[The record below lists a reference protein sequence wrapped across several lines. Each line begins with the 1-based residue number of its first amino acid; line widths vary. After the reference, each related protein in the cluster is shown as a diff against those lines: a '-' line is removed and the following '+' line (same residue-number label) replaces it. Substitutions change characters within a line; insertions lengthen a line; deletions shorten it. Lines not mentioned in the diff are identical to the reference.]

1 MPDITMCKGVGCEAK
16 ETCFR
21 YTAKPNEYRQ
31 SYFVE
36 TPDLNGG
43 CEYYI
48 NHNKLT
54 PELKANIEKGAN
66 LFVKNVFPILKKL
79 SKQ

>member
-16 ETCFR
+16 HTCYRF
-21 YTAKPNEYRQ
+21 TAKPSYMQ
-31 SYFVE
+31 SYFLK
-36 TPDLNGG
+36 TPDINDG

-54 PELKANIEKGAN
+54 PEIKEKLKKGAD

-79 SKQ
+79 SKE